1 MLVEKRL
8 IFKTVDP
15 LPVRD
20 VLSTSGFCAD
30 WRAKFG
36 DKAWDL
42 LEQATGKLS

>member
-1 MLVEKRL
+1 MRL
-8 IFKTVDP
+8 IFNTGNP

-30 WRAKFG
+30 WEAKFG

-42 LEQATGKLS
+42 PEQGTGTLS